1 MREFKDYHDNQPQ
14 ERKKA
19 PDLLETVLS
28 FIGINMMW
36 VFFAIWLLYGMVPV
50 LLLALFINHMITR
63 LEIKLGQRP
72 A

>member
-1 MREFKDYHDNQPQ
+1 MREFKDYNDPDFN

-19 PDLLETVLS
+19 PDLLEAALS
-28 FIGINMMW
+28 FIGINLMW
-36 VFFAIWLLYGMVPV
+36 VFFAIWVLYGMVPV

-63 LEIKLGQRP
+63 LEIKLGQRQ

>member
-1 MREFKDYHDNQPQ
+1 MREFKDYDDPDFHEQ
-14 ERKKA
+14 KTT

-28 FIGINMMW
+28 FIGINLMW
-36 VFFAIWLLYGMVPV
+36 VFFAIWVLYGMVPV
-50 LLLALFINHMITR
+50 LLLALFINHLITR

>member
-1 MREFKDYHDNQPQ
+1 MREFKDYDDDQAQ

-19 PDLLETVLS
+19 PDLLETALG
-28 FIGINMMW
+28 FIGINLMW
-36 VFFAIWLLYGMVPV
+36 VFFAIWVLYGIVPV

-63 LEIKLGQRP
+63 LEIKLGQRQ

>member
-1 MREFKDYHDNQPQ
+1 MRKFKDYHDDPSE

-19 PDLLETVLS
+19 PDLLEATLS
-28 FIGINMMW
+28 FIGINLMW
-36 VFFAIWLLYGMVPV
+36 VFFAIWVLYGMVPV

-63 LEIKLGQRP
+63 LEIKLGQRQ